1 MLMNISVQFKLA
13 FCSIAAGAIVGILF
27 DLYRMIRGI
36 TKVNKYV
43 TIFEDILFWILASII
58 VFIFILFTSGG
69 KFVAY
74 SYVFIVL
81 GVGLYLKLFSK
92 KILSL
97 HLKILPDLFKVI
109 RVILKYILYPF
120 EKLLFY
126 KK

>member
-27 DLYRMIRGI
+27 DLYRVIRGI
-36 TKVNKYV
+36 TRVNKYV
-43 TIFEDILFWILASII
+43 TIFQDILFWILASII

-74 SYVFIVL
+74 SYIFIAL
-81 GVGLYLKLFSK
+81 GVGLYLKFCSK

-97 HLKILPDLFKVI
+97 HLKMFPDLFKVLRI
-109 RVILKYILYPF
+109 ILKYILYPF
-120 EKLLFY
+120 QKLLFF